1 LPSALAQLSRSPR
14 QAQQE
19 QAGPRPT
26 LQRVNRLKKTY
37 IYIYRLT
44 PKIIIHIN
52 LGAEVGNAF
61 ARQWQRPS
69 RLRSLRH
76 SAGRRHHLRQSGAS
90 GAHHCLRHLA
100 RCRGARLRRQ
110 RRFASAGGCS
120 LRRSPL
126 PFRPGFVNP
135 HSRLAFLRRPLA
147 ILVHHCPNNMTDI
160 SPVRKNSPP
169 MNHTRCKTVL
179 LSRAGDRNVSRPTTP
194 GNPQHPSRRLPELG
208 RRHPFPR
215 GRTRPH

>member
-14 QAQQE
+14 QAQLE

-26 LQRVNRLKKTY
+26 LQRVNKLN

-44 PKIIIHIN
+44 PKIILHIN

-61 ARQWQRPS
+61 ARRRQRTG

-76 SAGRRHHLRQSGAS
+76 SADRRHHLRQFGAS
-90 GAHHCLRHLA
+90 GAHRCLRCLA

-110 RRFASAGGCS
+110 RRLASARGRS
-120 LRRSPL
+120 LRSSPL
-126 PFRPGFVNP
+126 PFRPSFVNP
-135 HSRLAFLRRPLA
+135 DSRLAFLRRPLA
-147 ILVHHCPNNMTDI
+147 ILVHHCPHNSTNI

-179 LSRAGDRNVSRPTTP
+179 LSRAGDRNISRPATP